1 MKLRP
6 YKMLVLDDKEIAIRF
21 QAKKEKE
28 DGIFIFD
35 IDLRYLKD
43 IGDLSV
49 LGLQK
54 SKLKEHGNMYLTE
67 EEIKTNVTYP
77 DLSEDKEMV
86 GICRKAL
93 LQFIQHKT
101 QSSNQVSSTNN
112 KKEKKF
118 VLVSLVK
125 VYDSTIKD
133 FVEKEFEAEV
143 YAENALKAIKKV
155 KDMYEKDLGVN
166 RDDIKVKVKTN

>member
-21 QAKKEKE
+21 QAKKE
-28 DGIFIFD
+28 DGILIFD

-43 IGDLSV
+43 VGDLSI

-77 DLSEDKEMV
+77 DLSENKEMV

-93 LQFIQHKT
+93 YQFIQHKT
-101 QSSNQVSSTNN
+101 QSSSTNN

-125 VYDSTIKD
+125 VYDPTIKD
-133 FVEKEFEAEV
+133 FVEKELEAEV